1 MSTFKVFG
9 IMALIAFAMG
19 IVLGGNGLAEEKGK
33 VAFRGVYYTTTIHTL
48 KVPDV
53 EGHTNTLSRK
63 DLRKLSDLR

>member
-1 MSTFKVFG
+1 MSTSKVLG

-19 IVLGGNGLAEEKGK
+19 IVLVGNVLAEEKGK
-33 VAFRGVYYTTTIHTL
+33 VAFRGVYYTTTTHTL

-63 DLRKLSDLR
+63 DLGKLSDLR